1 MPHVT
6 LAPPDPGS
14 AALESLRARCDFCG
28 RAFPVFAPR
37 WDCRTCVS
45 CAAAGAPDQSAAAT
59 FADYLLALDRWHALT
74 RQPRKALRRTAKA
87 TGAHRQ
93 LGMSQRSHRRLIVAT
108 RGRAVRRASAGS
120 R

>member
-6 LAPPDPGS
+6 LATPDRDLAGS
-14 AALESLRARCDFCG
+14 ESLRARCDFCG
-28 RAFPVFAPR
+28 RAFPALDR

-45 CAAAGAPDQSAAAT
+45 CAAAGAPDQSTAAT
-59 FADYLLALDRWHALT
+59 FADYLRSLDRWHALT

-108 RGRAVRRASAGS
+108 SGRLVRRASAGS